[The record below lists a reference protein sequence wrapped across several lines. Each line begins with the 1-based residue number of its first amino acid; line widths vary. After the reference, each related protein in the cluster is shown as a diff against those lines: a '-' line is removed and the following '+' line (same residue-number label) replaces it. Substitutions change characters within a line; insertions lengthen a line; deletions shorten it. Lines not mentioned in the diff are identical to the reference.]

1 MKLSDFSVVNY
12 RSITTARKIKT
23 NNMTVLVGKNNE
35 GKSNILRALTL
46 AMDIMKIYSKDP
58 RSLQIAVRPYLKN
71 HYSWEKDY
79 PISLQ
84 EKNPNG
90 WSSIDLNFE
99 LDEQDILAIRSM
111 TGIRLSGCIPVRVST
126 NGAAAKIDIP
136 KRGTAAFADADNKKK
151 IIEYV
156 CFKIDF
162 NFIPAVRTEYDA
174 LRVVDSLIEKSL
186 ETLDTNPDY
195 INAMNKIEE
204 LQQGILDGISNQII
218 EPLQEFLPTVR
229 NVQIHIQN
237 ERRRIAM
244 RRNTEIIIDDGT
256 PTPIQQKGD
265 GIKSLTAL
273 AILNIP
279 ARVDRVSVVAI
290 EEPESHLHPESA
302 RQLYDTIMSLS
313 QTHQIVL
320 TTHRPLFVNRTN
332 LKENIIVNDGKATP
346 VKKIKEIRDVLGI
359 HISDNLTN
367 AEHVLIVEGEDDKI
381 ALEKLLPSMSTKIK
395 RAIQNGTFI
404 IDYIGGAGN
413 LPYKLSFYRNLQC
426 KYHVL
431 LDNDDAG
438 RHAGS
443 EAERQGL
450 LDVRNV
456 TYAICNGS
464 PNAEIEDCYNKAVYE
479 NAILNEFGVN
489 INVAEFRGN
498 KKWSDRIAGC
508 FLSQRKLWNDAM
520 EKRVKLVVA
529 NEISEEV
536 DTVLNEHKRSS
547 MDALVTSL
555 ETLLS

>member
-1 MKLSDFSVVNY
+1 M
-12 RSITTARKIKT
+12 
-23 NNMTVLVGKNNE
+23 
-35 GKSNILRALTL
+35 
-46 AMDIMKIYSKDP
+46 
-58 RSLQIAVRPYLKN
+58 
-71 HYSWEKDY
+71 
-79 PISLQ
+79 
-84 EKNPNG
+84 
-90 WSSIDLNFE
+90 
-99 LDEQDILAIRSM
+99 
-111 TGIRLSGCIPVRVST
+111 
-126 NGAAAKIDIP
+126 
-136 KRGTAAFADADNKKK
+136 
-151 IIEYV
+151 
-156 CFKIDF
+156 
-162 NFIPAVRTEYDA
+162 
-174 LRVVDSLIEKSL
+174 
-186 ETLDTNPDY
+186 
-195 INAMNKIEE
+195 
-204 LQQGILDGISNQII
+204 
-218 EPLQEFLPTVR
+218 
-229 NVQIHIQN
+229 
-237 ERRRIAM
+237 
-244 RRNTEIIIDDGT
+244 
-256 PTPIQQKGD
+256 
-265 GIKSLTAL
+265 
-273 AILNIP
+273 
-279 ARVDRVSVVAI
+279 
-290 EEPESHLHPESA
+290 
-302 RQLYDTIMSLS
+302 
-313 QTHQIVL
+313 
-320 TTHRPLFVNRTN
+320 
-332 LKENIIVNDGKATP
+332 KENIIVNDGKATP

-508 FLSQRKLWNDAM
+508 FLSQGKLWNDAM